1 MPLNQELS
9 YMKDA
14 WAEFADI
21 DLEQFYVNTMP
32 DIVVEHCL
40 FDSLDC
46 RLGYGEIHNEELQY
60 NFCRIVLLSLEDRRI
75 LIRHIWQV
83 RKTKLGNCL
92 AFDLHHEIIDGHFI
106 HLSRIDL
113 KSSEH
118 NLGFDWVRTQGC
130 GRRF

>member
-46 RLGYGEIHNEELQY
+46 RKGTAKFINH
-60 NFCRIVLLSLEDRRI
+60 FIV
-75 LIRHIWQV
+75 
-83 RKTKLGNCL
+83 TY
-92 AFDLHHEIIDGHFI
+92 FDLWSEF
-106 HLSRIDL
+106 LS
-113 KSSEH
+113 
-118 NLGFDWVRTQGC
+118 W
-130 GRRF
+130 

>member
-46 RLGYGEIHNEELQY
+46 REGTAKFIMRYCRAEIRKWSKLQY
-60 NFCRIVLLSLEDRRI
+60 KED
-75 LIRHIWQV
+75 
-83 RKTKLGNCL
+83 TKL
-92 AFDLHHEIIDGHFI
+92 
-106 HLSRIDL
+106 
-113 KSSEH
+113 K
-118 NLGFDWVRTQGC
+118 
-130 GRRF
+130 